1 MPINE
6 NTLEQAVIA
15 QLQENGY
22 EYLYGPDIDRD
33 YHEVIS
39 FIGMISH
46 PSFVFLCHMSFF
58 LLLVIILILHSD
70 IPFAFLYIAA

>member
-1 MPINE
+1 MTKSRKKDIWQRKTKEGCDIMPINE

-33 YHEVIS
+33 YHEVILRDY
-39 FIGMISH
+39 FE
-46 PSFVFLCHMSFF
+46 
-58 LLLVIILILHSD
+58 
-70 IPFAFLYIAA
+70 AACLSWKI